1 MLTNH
6 SQQKRITQTI
16 RQPKEEDKV
25 ESKLADAVD
34 TKLDECRCFH
44 VVMMI
49 LLTTRVFLSLM
60 YKLYI
65 NLFV

>member
-34 TKLDECRCFH
+34 TKLDECRCF
-44 VVMMI
+44 
-49 LLTTRVFLSLM
+49 
-60 YKLYI
+60 
-65 NLFV
+65 